1 MNLNKIEHYRK
12 KKGWDH
18 NDIGL
23 KFYNLPGIPFIALID
38 KKGKIVYI
46 GQPDK
51 CNIEDEIN
59 KLVRVD

>member
-1 MNLNKIEHYRK
+1 MDMNLNKIEHYRR

-46 GQPDK
+46 G
-51 CNIEDEIN
+51 
-59 KLVRVD
+59 